1 MVRKTTAASNFYQLL
16 GVQPE
21 VTTTEIKKAYRQL
34 AKSHHPD
41 TQYHNKTARQ
51 RDAANQ
57 YMAQL
62 NEAYETLIDKRRRAE
77 YDTKIGA
84 NGQNRGLK
92 GKGPTVTIDEGE
104 MRERYLRQQF
114 NPARAAISKVLGKYK
129 QKLSDLSQDI
139 YDEELVMAFAVYV
152 DEVENVLRQAA
163 NDLSSREVPR
173 SLKAGV
179 QMMRYSIAQ
188 AVDGLEELRF
198 FCQNYDYAQLHMAGN
213 LFREALDLS
222 RKAAQLTKQ

>member
-1 MVRKTTAASNFYQLL
+1 MAKKVTAAGNFYQLL

-21 VTTTEIKKAYRQL
+21 VTTTEIKKAYREM

-41 TQYHNKTARQ
+41 TKYHGQSIRQ
-51 RDAANQ
+51 RNAANQ

-62 NEAYETLIDKRRRAE
+62 NEAYATLIDKRRRAD

-84 NGQNRGLK
+84 NGQSRGLR
-92 GKGPTVTIDEGE
+92 GKGPTVNVNEGE
-104 MRERYLRQQF
+104 LRERYLRQQF

-129 QKLSDLSQDI
+129 QKLADLSQDI
-139 YDEELVMAFAVYV
+139 FDDELVIAFEVYV
-152 DEVENVLRQAA
+152 DEIENTLRKAA
-163 NDLSSREVPR
+163 NDLGREVPS
-173 SLKAGV
+173 SLNPAV

-198 FCQNYDYAQLHMAGN
+198 FYHNYDYNQLHMAGN
-213 LFREALDLS
+213 LFREAQDLS
-222 RKAAQLTKQ
+222 RQAAQLTKQ